1 MFDSDS
7 FKKKKKILFIYLLG
21 WVLCCC
27 VGPSL
32 AVASGGY
39 SLVSVLRLL
48 TVVTCLVVEY
58 RLQSA
63 QAQ

>member
-48 TVVTCLVVEY
+48 TAVSSPVSEP
-58 RLQSA
+58 RL
-63 QAQ
+63 